1 MTKRVVN
8 NDYGKE
14 YIDSDRIANV
24 YFTSDNDTKKIIRSL
39 NDLDKNNLKKLEDQ
53 LNMRMEIII
62 NIIYK

>member
-24 YFTSDNDTKKIIRSL
+24 YFTSDNDAKERIRSL

>member
-1 MTKRVVN
+1 MTKRVIN
-8 NDYGKE
+8 NDYGKVF
-14 YIDSDRIANV
+14 IDSDRIANV
-24 YFTSDNDTKKIIRSL
+24 YFTSDNDAKKIIRSL

>member
-24 YFTSDNDTKKIIRSL
+24 YFTSDNDAKKIIRSL

>member
-24 YFTSDNDTKKIIRSL
+24 YFTSDNDAKERIRSL
-39 NDLDKNNLKKLEDQ
+39 NDLDKNNLK
-53 LNMRMEIII
+53 N
-62 NIIYK
+62 

>member
-8 NDYGKE
+8 SDYGKE

-24 YFTSDNDTKKIIRSL
+24 YFTSDNDAKERIRRL